1 MKSLQNISQLL
12 ITIAIVIFINI
23 IANYFHGY
31 IDLTE
36 EKRHTISKSTVKVVE
51 KLDDAFYVNVLLE
64 GEFPA
69 GFKRLRQATSDLL
82 TDFKDINGYVDFN
95 FEDPSLGT
103 AEERKT
109 RREQLSKDG
118 INPTSLKFLDGD
130 QYVQKAI
137 YPYALITYNGKFSAV
152 SLLQEQAPGMDEEQT
167 LNKSIELLEYKFA
180 NIIQKLMNDERKNI
194 VFLSGQ
200 GELPVK
206 NTIRMERYLRQYY
219 NTGRI
224 NLDSVSILQEGIDLL
239 IVASPKGTYSDRDKF
254 KLDQYIMNGGKAIW
268 LIDKMDVTLDSI
280 NKHKFYIPN
289 AYEHDLDDLFF
300 KYGIRIKPDFV
311 LDLESTRIAQI
322 VGQQGGEAQSTL
334 VKWYYNVLAQSDNNH
349 PIVKNLERVQLQFP
363 STIDTLKTK
372 TGVQFTSLLTS
383 SPYSRFQMS
392 PVRLNFEILKSPPV
406 ISQFNKGKQLVG
418 VLAEGRF
425 PSLFENRVSASMN
438 ETLKEINQEFKAVS
452 EPTKQI
458 FISDS
463 DFAKNLVNYRSN
475 SAEPI
480 GFDLWEQQVYPGNKE
495 FIFNAIEYMLD
506 ENGILDSRSKEIKI
520 RLLDAVK
527 TKQEKSYWQ
536 FFNIVLPLLLLGVFG
551 LIFNYIR
558 RRRYGHIAD

>member
-1 MKSLQNISQLL
+1 
-12 ITIAIVIFINI
+12 
-23 IANYFHGY
+23 
-31 IDLTE
+31 
-36 EKRHTISKSTVKVVE
+36 
-51 KLDDAFYVNVLLE
+51 
-64 GEFPA
+64 
-69 GFKRLRQATSDLL
+69 
-82 TDFKDINGYVDFN
+82 
-95 FEDPSLGT
+95 
-103 AEERKT
+103 
-109 RREQLSKDG
+109 
-118 INPTSLKFLDGD
+118 LDGD

-349 PIVKNLERVQLQFP
+349 PIVKNLER
-363 STIDTLKTK
+363 
-372 TGVQFTSLLTS
+372 G
-383 SPYSRFQMS
+383 
-392 PVRLNFEILKSPPV
+392 
-406 ISQFNKGKQLVG
+406 
-418 VLAEGRF
+418 
-425 PSLFENRVSASMN
+425 VSASMN